1 MKNHTLRRLAAA
13 ALTLALTLPC
23 VLPARA
29 AGRQEFSDL
38 PASHWAYTDMLRCAE
53 LGLLSGTGEGMMSP
67 DASLTWAQY
76 FTMIARAF
84 NGRAFVKKLDKGTPW
99 DIAGYEI
106 AQKLGLVEKGDDV
119 LIVDESTL
127 HTPLTRRDVAVLLTR
142 ALPRSI
148 EGWYDPDDYPMS
160 DIDDLD
166 RESRKAVERMVELG
180 LTKGKGDGTF
190 GPDDTLRRCDGSV
203 MLLRALEHYDD
214 LYAREEMEIT
224 LTFVDEEG
232 NILKQLDDAEAYVC
246 QSYSYL
252 ADLYMPAFHY
262 YVGEYGYVSSACE
275 SYTLTLRPMDEY
287 DIEESLAWEAY
298 YKDEITYEQFIA
310 MDFWLRQ
317 PGSSY
322 RKCELL
328 FGDPER
334 WRFSS
339 QQEASAAMARVTIPV
354 WKLNGNKKVS
364 STATLTVHGALAEDV
379 VAIFTEIYNDPSQF
393 PIHDIGGFSWRGDT
407 SSSEH
412 NCGTAIDINANENYQ
427 VSDGRAMVGSFW
439 KPGENPYSIAKD
451 GIVVKT
457 FEKYGWTWGGN
468 AWDWGTDPN
477 VGYHDFMHF
486 SYLGG

>member
-1 MKNHTLRRLAAA
+1 MKKRTLRRLAAA
-13 ALTLALTLPC
+13 ALTLALSLPC
-23 VLPARA
+23 ALPARA
-29 AGRQEFSDL
+29 AGGQAFSDL
-38 PASHWAYTDMLRCAE
+38 PASHWAYGDMLRCAE
-53 LGLLSGTGEGMMSP
+53 LGLLSGTGDGMMSP
-67 DASLTWAQY
+67 DAPLTWAQY

-106 AQKLGLVEKGDDV
+106 AQKLNLVEDDDDV
-119 LIVDESTL
+119 LTVDESTL

-160 DIDDLD
+160 DLD
-166 RESRKAVERMVELG
+166 ELDKESKKAVERMVELG

-214 LYAREEMEIT
+214 LYAREEMDIS
-224 LTFVDEEG
+224 LTFVDETG
-232 NILKQLDDAEAYVC
+232 NVLKELDNVEAWVL

-252 ADLYMPAFHY
+252 ADQYMPAFHY
-262 YVGEYGYVSSACE
+262 YVGDYGYVSSACE
-275 SYTLTLRPMDEY
+275 SYTLTLRPMDEA
-287 DIEESLAWEAY
+287 DIEESLAWESY
-298 YKDEITYEQFIA
+298 HRGEITYEQFIG

-317 PGSSY
+317 PGASY

-334 WRFSS
+334 WRFNS
-339 QQEASAAMARVTIPV
+339 QSEAEANMARVTIPV
-354 WKLNGNKKVS
+354 WKLSGDRKIP
-364 STATLTVHGALAEDV
+364 STATLTVHKALAEDIT
-379 VAIFTEIYNDPSQF
+379 AIFTEIYNDPEQF
-393 PIHDIGGFSWRGDT
+393 PIHDIGGYSWRGDN

-412 NCGTAIDINANENYQ
+412 CSGTAIDINANENYQ
-427 VSDGRAMVGSFW
+427 VSDGHAMVGSFW
-439 KPGENPYSIAKD
+439 KPGESPYSISPD

-457 FEKYGWTWGGN
+457 FEKYGWSWGGS

-477 VGYHDFMHF
+477 SGYHDFMHF